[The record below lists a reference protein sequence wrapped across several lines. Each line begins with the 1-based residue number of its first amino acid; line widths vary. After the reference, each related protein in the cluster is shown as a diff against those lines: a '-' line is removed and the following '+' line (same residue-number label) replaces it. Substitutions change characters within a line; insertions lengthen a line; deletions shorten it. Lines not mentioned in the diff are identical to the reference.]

1 MHKEEIFVCCVVGF
15 VLMILAGL
23 VSLIGI
29 TEYNRG
35 YTKQQIIK
43 EELGKDVSWLT
54 ASNYPITYIVGDK
67 VNLIDGS
74 K

>member
-1 MHKEEIFVCCVVGF
+1 MNKEEIFVCCVFGLVI
-15 VLMILAGL
+15 ILAGL
-23 VSLIGI
+23 LSLIGI

-54 ASNYPITYIVGDK
+54 ASNYPITYIVDDK